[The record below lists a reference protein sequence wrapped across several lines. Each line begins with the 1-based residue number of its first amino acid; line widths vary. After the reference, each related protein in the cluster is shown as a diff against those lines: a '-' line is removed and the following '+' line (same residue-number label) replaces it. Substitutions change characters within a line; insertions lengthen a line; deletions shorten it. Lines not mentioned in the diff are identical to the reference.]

1 MDPHDV
7 DWMSKPFEVY
17 IDEFDAILDLLG
29 YKNISYNA

>member
-29 YKNISYNA
+29 RLKIA